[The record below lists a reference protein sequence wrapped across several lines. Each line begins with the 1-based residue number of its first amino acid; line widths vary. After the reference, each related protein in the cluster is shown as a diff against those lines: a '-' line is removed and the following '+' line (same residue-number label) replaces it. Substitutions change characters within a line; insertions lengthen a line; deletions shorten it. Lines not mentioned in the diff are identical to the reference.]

1 MNKYS
6 KTNLEII
13 IKNCN
18 NWNDLEK
25 LLQLKKGNSRSF
37 LSNKIK
43 EFNLDI
49 SHFLKKTTKTRINS
63 IELFKDDSQE
73 PRGKIRNRV
82 IKEKLIPYIC
92 ECCGQDENWR
102 GKIMPL
108 ILDHKNGI
116 NNDHRL
122 ENLRFLC
129 SNCDS
134 IQDTY
139 KSKNK
144 NGIKV
149 IKKNYIPVE
158 KGLVRLKQ
166 KNERIKLW
174 EENILKAQIN
184 FSKKTWGTE
193 VGKLMNKSS
202 QYSLSFVKEN
212 LQHLLNGQVPE

>member
-184 FSKKTWGTE
+184 FSKKTWGPE

-202 QYSLSFVKEN
+202 QYSLSFVMEN
-212 LQHLLNGQVPE
+212 LQHLLYGQVPE